1 MTTINHYRVEISD
14 SSGIIDRR
22 NEFKLTKVNVLAE
35 NDNYLVID
43 DHSFTTLSRNKNY
56 VHPQLDKP
64 SIHSYTGDNCWG
76 NRITYTLYT
85 AKTKRASTIRG
96 EIEAHVKE
104 KYGFFAS
111 RMDLSII
118 TDKALEVAA

>member
-14 SSGIIDRR
+14 SSGIIEKR
-22 NEFKLTKVNVLAE
+22 NEFKCEKLNVLAE
-35 NDNYLVID
+35 NAEYLVVD
-43 DHSFTTLSRNKNY
+43 DRCFTTLARSKSY
-56 VHPQLDKP
+56 IHSQLGKP
-64 SIHSYTGDNCWG
+64 SIHSYTGDTCWG

-85 AKTKRASTIRG
+85 ETNKRASTIRG

-118 TDKALEVAA
+118 TDEALKAAE